1 MTKRAVAAIIVA
13 AGCATGFEAV
23 ASSASDRAPVRPQNV
38 SLVGCVAR
46 TPGGGFELANAMSA
60 SMAPRTGGSNSA
72 KASTP
77 VGNGGPIDRPRTA
90 GPATAKGSVPIRVI
104 PARLTLQATTG
115 ANSPKGSTPVARKP
129 AGYSL
134 DGADVAAF
142 AGSAV
147 AVAGVVERR
156 VLTVETIRP
165 IAGDCTR

>member
-1 MTKRAVAAIIVA
+1 MSKRVVAAIIAA
-13 AGCATGFEAV
+13 AGCVAGVEAA
-23 ASSASDRAPVRPQNV
+23 ASAAPVRPQRV
-38 SLVGCVAR
+38 ALVGCVAQ
-46 TPGGGFELANAMSA
+46 TPGGFELANATSA

-77 VGNGGPIDRPRTA
+77 VGNGGPTIDRPRTA
-90 GPATAKGSVPIRVI
+90 GPATAKGSAPIGVI

-129 AGYSL
+129 AGYAL
-134 DGADVAAF
+134 DRADIAAF

-147 AVAGVVERR
+147 AVIGVLERR
-156 VLTVETIRP
+156 VLTIETIRP